1 MSKKARNEKLK
12 DRILELAKTKP
23 ESIDRLTK
31 MNRPKYSKDYYSH
44 FP

>member
-12 DRILELAKTKP
+12 ERILELAKTKP
-23 ESIDRLTK
+23 ESDRLTK